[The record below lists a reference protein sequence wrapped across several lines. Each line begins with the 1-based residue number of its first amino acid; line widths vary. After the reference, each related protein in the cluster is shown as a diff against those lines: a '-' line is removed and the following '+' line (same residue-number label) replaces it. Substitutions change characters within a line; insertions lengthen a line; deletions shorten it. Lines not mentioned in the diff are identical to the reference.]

1 MDDRAAIV
9 SGRMLESR
17 ATPASPAPPRLE
29 ARDVSVRV
37 GMSPLRVSFVGESF
51 LVRDP
56 TRRQILAK
64 TSLSLDPGELVA
76 LVGSSGSGKTTL
88 LRALAGITRPSSGAV
103 LVDGRPVSSLR
114 RDIGYL
120 PQDEIVHDR
129 LSVVEALRYAARL
142 RMPARTSRAEMN
154 EAVAQALRDMELEKR
169 ARIRIESLS
178 GGERKRVGVGI
189 ELLSRPNLLFLD
201 EPTTGLDPGIES
213 RMMALLRGLATGPR
227 TIVVATHA
235 TKSLSVCDKLAVIGH
250 GGHVAYYGPPEQ
262 ATAFFGVGAYDDIY
276 AALDRRPA
284 HRWRRQGAAGA
295 RAVEANGGEAA
306 AGPDVGAGATA
317 VEGNGAAGP
326 AEPEVR
332 AGAST
337 AANGAG
343 VAPAGATE
351 SASRR
356 DTRPPDPAGEGA
368 PLPRSGRRRGA
379 FAQAAVLSERYLLLF
394 ARDRRNFLL
403 LVGQVPIIAVAIVS
417 VFESGILNRPPGG
430 DPQKSIELLFALV
443 TAAVWLG
450 SIDAAREV
458 VKERSVLDREG
469 AIGVRRLSY
478 LASKLVVLF
487 ALSAVQMALLCGIIF
502 TLIPPDEPR
511 QVITLMFGVLTLT
524 SWVAIAMGLL
534 VSAAAT
540 SEDQATSVIPLTLIP
555 QLLFTGALVPVATM
569 HPFVAKLSGLAYGQW
584 TFASLGTSLNMK
596 ARIAG
601 EIDAESGVN
610 LTALEAIGPET
621 AAKIREF
628 RAEQLSRVNEFGP
641 TFFSI
646 PQVDAYAILGG
657 FLAAFLLGAL
667 VLLRPRS

>member
-1 MDDRAAIV
+1 MRRTEARLAIV
-9 SGRMLESR
+9 SGSVLESG
-17 ATPASPAPPRLE
+17 ATSAAPAPPRLE

-37 GMSPLRVSFVGESF
+37 GTGPLRVSFVGPSF
-51 LVRDP
+51 LVRDQ

-64 TSLSLDPGELVA
+64 TSLSLEPGELIA

-120 PQDEIVHDR
+120 PQNEIVHER
-129 LSVVEALRYAARL
+129 LSVAEALRYAARL
-142 RMPARTSRAEMN
+142 RMPAGTSRAEMDA
-154 EAVAQALRDMELEKR
+154 AVAQALRDMELEKR

-189 ELLSRPNLLFLD
+189 ELLSRPSLLFLD

-250 GGHVAYYGPPEQ
+250 GGHLAYYGPPGR
-262 ATAFFGVGAYDDIY
+262 ATAFFGVSSYDDIY

-284 HRWRRQGAAGA
+284 HRWRRQGAAQ
-295 RAVEANGGEAA
+295 GET
-306 AGPDVGAGATA
+306 GEPN
-317 VEGNGAAGP
+317 VEGNGGSATARL
-326 AEPEVR
+326 E
-332 AGAST
+332 AS
-337 AANGAG
+337 
-343 VAPAGATE
+343 
-351 SASRR
+351 
-356 DTRPPDPAGEGA
+356 PP
-368 PLPRSGRRRGA
+368 PRSGRRRGA
-379 FAQAAVLSERYLLLF
+379 LAQAVVLSGRYARLF

-430 DPQKSIELLFALV
+430 DPQKSVELLFALV

-487 ALSAVQMALLCGIIF
+487 ALAAVQMALLCGIIF
-502 TLIPPDEPR
+502 ALIPPDEPR
-511 QVITLMFGVLTLT
+511 ATIAVMYGVLTLT

-555 QLLFTGALVPVATM
+555 QLLFTGALVPVAAM
-569 HPFVAKLSGLAYGQW
+569 HPVVAKLSGLAFGQW
-584 TFASLGTSLNMK
+584 TFASLGTAVDMK

-610 LTALEAIGPET
+610 LSALSALGPET
-621 AAKIREF
+621 AARVRDF

-646 PQVDAYAILGG
+646 PQLDAYAILGG
-657 FLAAFLLGAL
+657 FLAVLLVGAL
-667 VLLRPRS
+667 LLLRPRS

>member
-1 MDDRAAIV
+1 MRRTEARLAIV
-9 SGRMLESR
+9 SGSVLESG
-17 ATPASPAPPRLE
+17 ATSAAPAPPRLE

-37 GMSPLRVSFVGESF
+37 GTGPLRVSFVGPSF
-51 LVRDP
+51 LVRDQ

-64 TSLSLDPGELVA
+64 TSLSLEPGELIA

-120 PQDEIVHDR
+120 PQNEIVHER
-129 LSVVEALRYAARL
+129 LSVAEALRYAARL
-142 RMPARTSRAEMN
+142 RMPAGTSRAEMDA
-154 EAVAQALRDMELEKR
+154 AVAQALRDMELEKR

-189 ELLSRPNLLFLD
+189 ELLSRPSLLFLD

-250 GGHVAYYGPPEQ
+250 GGHLAYYGPPGR
-262 ATAFFGVGAYDDIY
+262 ATAFFGVSSYDDIY

-284 HRWRRQGAAGA
+284 HRWRRQGAAQ
-295 RAVEANGGEAA
+295 GET
-306 AGPDVGAGATA
+306 GEPN
-317 VEGNGAAGP
+317 VEGNGGSATARL
-326 AEPEVR
+326 E
-332 AGAST
+332 AS
-337 AANGAG
+337 
-343 VAPAGATE
+343 
-351 SASRR
+351 
-356 DTRPPDPAGEGA
+356 PP
-368 PLPRSGRRRGA
+368 PRSGRRRGA
-379 FAQAAVLSERYLLLF
+379 LAQAVVLSGRYARLF

-430 DPQKSIELLFALV
+430 DPQKSVELLFALV

-487 ALSAVQMALLCGIIF
+487 ALAAVQMALLCGIIF
-502 TLIPPDEPR
+502 ALIPPDEPR
-511 QVITLMFGVLTLT
+511 ATIALMYGVLTLT

-569 HPFVAKLSGLAYGQW
+569 HPLVAKLSGLAFGQW
-584 TFASLGTSLNMK
+584 TFASLGTAVDMK

-610 LTALEAIGPET
+610 LSALSALGPET
-621 AAKIREF
+621 AARVRDF

-646 PQVDAYAILGG
+646 PQLDAYAILGG
-657 FLAAFLLGAL
+657 FLAVLLVGAL
-667 VLLRPRS
+667 LLLRPRS

>member
-1 MDDRAAIV
+1 
-9 SGRMLESR
+9 
-17 ATPASPAPPRLE
+17 
-29 ARDVSVRV
+29 
-37 GMSPLRVSFVGESF
+37 
-51 LVRDP
+51 
-56 TRRQILAK
+56 
-64 TSLSLDPGELVA
+64 
-76 LVGSSGSGKTTL
+76 
-88 LRALAGITRPSSGAV
+88 
-103 LVDGRPVSSLR
+103 
-114 RDIGYL
+114 
-120 PQDEIVHDR
+120 
-129 LSVVEALRYAARL
+129 
-142 RMPARTSRAEMN
+142 
-154 EAVAQALRDMELEKR
+154 
-169 ARIRIESLS
+169 
-178 GGERKRVGVGI
+178 
-189 ELLSRPNLLFLD
+189 
-201 EPTTGLDPGIES
+201 
-213 RMMALLRGLATGPR
+213 
-227 TIVVATHA
+227 
-235 TKSLSVCDKLAVIGH
+235 
-250 GGHVAYYGPPEQ
+250 
-262 ATAFFGVGAYDDIY
+262 
-276 AALDRRPA
+276 
-284 HRWRRQGAAGA
+284 
-295 RAVEANGGEAA
+295 
-306 AGPDVGAGATA
+306 
-317 VEGNGAAGP
+317 
-326 AEPEVR
+326 
-332 AGAST
+332 
-337 AANGAG
+337 
-343 VAPAGATE
+343 
-351 SASRR
+351 
-356 DTRPPDPAGEGA
+356 
-368 PLPRSGRRRGA
+368 
-379 FAQAAVLSERYLLLF
+379 VLSERYLLLF